1 MSFRDDILKHIDSVP
16 AMPIVAVRLAKL
28 LKNPDESVDT
38 IKETVQYDPV
48 LTARAIQ
55 MANSAAM
62 GSGKPV
68 SSLKSALVRLGN
80 DQLLKLALAS
90 TVKPSIDK
98 ELDGY
103 MLDPGELWKHS
114 VAAAVT
120 AEVIA
125 KELDKDF
132 KEEAFTAG
140 LLIDTGKIVMNLYVG
155 DNAVKIETVTDG
167 DKISFTEAEEKIL
180 GISHTEVGAE
190 MLRQW
195 NFPEEI
201 IAAVRWHHEPDK
213 AGEFAQLATVV
224 HIADS
229 LAMMLGIGLGR
240 DGLRYNLEADLLKSI
255 GLTVLRLE
263 YFASLA
269 YTQYMDIMS
278 IFDES

>member
-1 MSFRDDILKHIDSVP
+1 MSFRDDILKQVDTVS

-28 LKNPDESVDT
+28 LKNPDESAET
-38 IKETVQYDPV
+38 ITETVQYDPV

-55 MANSAAM
+55 MANSAAL
-62 GSGKPV
+62 GSGGQV

-80 DQLLKLALAS
+80 DQLLKMALAS

-114 VAAAVT
+114 VATAVA
-120 AEVIA
+120 AEVIS
-125 KELDKDF
+125 KKLDKDF

-140 LLIDTGKIVMNLYVG
+140 LLIDIGKIVMNIFVG
-155 DNAVKIETVTDG
+155 NNASMIETETDG
-167 DKISFTEAEEKIL
+167 EKLSFHEAEEKIL
-180 GISHTEVGAE
+180 GIDHSEVGAE
-190 MLRQW
+190 MLSQW

-201 IAAVRWHHEPDK
+201 VAAVRWHHEPDE
-213 AGEFAQLATVV
+213 AGEFSELATVI

-240 DGLRYNLEADLLKSI
+240 DGLCYNLEADLLRNI
-255 GLTVLRLE
+255 GLTVLKLE
-263 YFASLA
+263 YFASLV

-278 IFDES
+278 IFEEN